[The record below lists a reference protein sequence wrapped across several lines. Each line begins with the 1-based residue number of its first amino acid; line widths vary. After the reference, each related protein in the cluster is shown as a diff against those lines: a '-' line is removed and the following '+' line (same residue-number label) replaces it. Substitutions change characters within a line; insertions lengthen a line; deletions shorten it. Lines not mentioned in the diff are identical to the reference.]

1 MIKKIKKGGKKYM
14 LKITV
19 EIKEKDGDT
28 SSVAVKVPKDVTKST
43 DNEKQTASVVYNAIC
58 EALGKLK

>member
-1 MIKKIKKGGKKYM
+1 M
-14 LKITV
+14 LKISV
-19 EIKEKDGDT
+19 EIKEKDGDA
-28 SSVAVKVPKDVTKST
+28 SSVIVKVPKDVSKAT

>member
-1 MIKKIKKGGKKYM
+1 M
-14 LKITV
+14 LKISV
-19 EIKEKDGDT
+19 EIKEKDGEA
-28 SSVAVKVPKDVTKST
+28 SSVTVKVPKDASNSKAT

>member
-1 MIKKIKKGGKKYM
+1 MKKNKKGGVKKYM

-19 EIKEKDGDT
+19 EIKEKDGDA
-28 SSVAVKVPKDVTKST
+28 SSVSVKVPKDVTKST

-58 EALGKLK
+58 EALGKIK